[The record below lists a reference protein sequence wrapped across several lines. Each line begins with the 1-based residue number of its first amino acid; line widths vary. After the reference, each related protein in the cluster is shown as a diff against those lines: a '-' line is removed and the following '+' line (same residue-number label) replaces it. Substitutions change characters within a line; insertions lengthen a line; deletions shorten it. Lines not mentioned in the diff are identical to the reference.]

1 MNELGLQWTG
11 EQPRSD
17 KRGRLK
23 RQSDGKRAAPADIW
37 QIASHPKEWVRQV
50 QGTESVYY
58 RAIGSAE
65 ALMAKAEALGQSRM
79 KGVSS
84 EVARKI
90 LRERPT

>member
-1 MNELGLQWTG
+1 MQWTG

-17 KRGRLK
+17 KRGQLK
-23 RQSDGKRAAPADIW
+23 PLTDGPRAAPADIW
-37 QIASHPKEWVRQV
+37 QMANHPKEWMRQV

-65 ALMAKAEALGQSRM
+65 ALMAKAEALGQAWM
-79 KGVSS
+79 KGVAS
-84 EVARKI
+84 EVAKKI